1 MQTAAIQ
8 QRLLMGLPA
17 EMIRENE
24 PMASH
29 TTFRIGGPCDLF
41 ISPETEEQIVFCIQT
56 LRQMGVPM
64 LVMGN
69 GSNMLVRDGGV
80 RACVVKINSSGAEI
94 QVDRQ
99 AKTLYAGAGESMMAI
114 ANRCIQEG
122 LTGQEFASGIPG
134 TLGGAVMMNAG
145 AYEHEIGEIIQSV
158 RVLTK
163 EGEVREVSQ
172 ADMRFGYR
180 TSAAT
185 TNQWVVL
192 GATLQLQ
199 QAEPEQVK
207 AKVADFTRRRRAK
220 QPLMYASAGSTF
232 KRPQGHFAA
241 KLIDD
246 AGLKG
251 ARVGQAQVSEM
262 HAGFVIN
269 RGGASAKDVLALMAQ
284 IQQTV
289 QQRFGVA
296 LQPEVKIIGE
306 D

>member
-1 MQTAAIQ
+1 MQIAAIE
-8 QRLLMGLPA
+8 QRLLMGIPA
-17 EMIRENE
+17 SMIRRNE

-56 LRQMGVPM
+56 LRQMQVPM
-64 LVMGN
+64 MVMGN
-69 GSNMLVRDGGV
+69 GSNVLVRDGGI
-80 RACVVKINSSGAEI
+80 RGCVVKINSSGAEM
-94 QVDRQ
+94 QVDPKAQ
-99 AKTLYAGAGESMMAI
+99 TLYAGAGETMMAI
-114 ANRCIQEG
+114 ANRCMEEG

-158 RVLTK
+158 RVLTE
-163 EGEVREVSQ
+163 EGQVCEIAN
-172 ADMRFGYR
+172 ADMHFGYR

-185 TNQWVVL
+185 THRWVVL
-192 GATLQLQ
+192 GATLRLEK
-199 QAEPEQVK
+199 ADPEQVR
-207 AKVADFTRRRRAK
+207 AKVQDFTRRRRAK

-232 KRPQGHFAA
+232 KRPEGHFAA

-251 ARVGQAQVSEM
+251 ASVGQAQVSEM

-269 RGGASAKDVLALMAQ
+269 RGGASARDVLALMQ
-284 IQQTV
+284 KIQQTV
-289 QQRFGVA
+289 QERFGVT

>member
-1 MQTAAIQ
+1 M
-8 QRLLMGLPA
+8 
-17 EMIRENE
+17 
-24 PMASH
+24 
-29 TTFRIGGPCDLF
+29 
-41 ISPETEEQIVFCIQT
+41 
-56 LRQMGVPM
+56 
-64 LVMGN
+64 
-69 GSNMLVRDGGV
+69 
-80 RACVVKINSSGAEI
+80 
-94 QVDRQ
+94 
-99 AKTLYAGAGESMMAI
+99 
-114 ANRCIQEG
+114 
-122 LTGQEFASGIPG
+122 
-134 TLGGAVMMNAG
+134 
-145 AYEHEIGEIIQSV
+145 
-158 RVLTK
+158 
-163 EGEVREVSQ
+163 
-172 ADMRFGYR
+172 
-180 TSAAT
+180 
-185 TNQWVVL
+185 VL

-284 IQQTV
+284 IQQAV
-289 QQRFGVA
+289 QERFGVA